1 MPPSFDRSFVYLF
14 VASVTR
20 LGYFLG
26 MFWTKLGYF
35 LSQRLVTLFAATI
48 AVTVVNVGYRTTTLR
63 RRLRRHKI
71 QISNK

>member
-1 MPPSFDRSFVYLF
+1 MKICF
-14 VASVTR
+14 
-20 LGYFLG
+20 GYFLG

-35 LSQRLVTLFAATI
+35 LFQRLVTLFAATI